1 MGFVIRFT
9 PVYIYTNQVYVAAG
23 AGAGANEPKD
33 FFQERKKKNIIII
46 VGMGD

>member
-9 PVYIYTNQVYVAAG
+9 PIYIYLYQVYVAAG
-23 AGAGANEPKD
+23 AGANKSKG
-33 FFQERKKKNIIII
+33 FFRNKTQKKNIII